1 MSGAMLGSAPAAPR
15 SPLCTRISISLDTL
29 YTQRMPSLAAPPPLP
44 GLRRLLG
51 QPHLRLRLLTPEAG
65 LPPHALDQ
73 PVEWVHSSDL
83 ADPTPF
89 LSAHQVLLTTG
100 RQFAEAGTTAGTS
113 AGTPAAADAFSLDYV
128 TRLRDRGI
136 VCLGFGTEVLRS
148 GTPDALV
155 AACQSRGLP
164 LVEVPYETPFIAV
177 ARAAGDLVAELRYA
191 RNTWALGAQ
200 RAIALAA
207 LRPDGLSATLSELS
221 RQLGHWVALFDL
233 SGALDRVFPRDTFA
247 GASASRDSL
256 ERVQREAAQLVRRGQ
271 RASTAI
277 TIGGETLT
285 LQTLGRR
292 DQLRGVLAHGGTT
305 ELDQAGQEVVTSV
318 IALAGLALEQN
329 SALDRARG
337 HLRSG
342 LLHAL
347 LGGDIDLVRAT
358 SGEMWGPLPIE
369 PVRVAVTDPPPGRLD
384 ALTEFLELRVEESPG
399 HLFFARQDGLV
410 VVCLDAGAA
419 PLLDELVG
427 FGLHVGLSDQTRYRE
442 LPHALV
448 QARQALERS
457 HEGEPGIV
465 EFDVISRQGVL
476 AFLARTDASEVGRA
490 TLQPLTTHDALHAT
504 ELVRTLRVWL
514 EQNGQF
520 GPAAAEL
527 GVHRHTVRAR
537 VSHAETLLSRDLST
551 FHARADLWAALL
563 AAGDAAPA

>member
-1 MSGAMLGSAPAAPR
+1 VALTLIAP
-15 SPLCTRISISLDTL
+15 
-29 YTQRMPSLAAPPPLP
+29 AAPPPLP

-51 QPHLRLRLLTPEAG
+51 RPDLHLRLLTPEAG

-100 RQFAEAGTTAGTS
+100 RQFAEVVT
-113 AGTPAAADAFSLDYV
+113 DAFYIDYV

-221 RQLGHWVALFDL
+221 NQLGHWVALFDM
-233 SGALDRVFPRDTFA
+233 SGALDRWNGQPSWSRAVGSCSTLPRAPMTGDEA
-247 GASASRDSL
+247 GR
-256 ERVQREAAQLVRRGQ
+256 LVVD
-271 RASTAI
+271 
-277 TIGGETLT
+277 
-285 LQTLGRR
+285 GR
-292 DQLRGVLAHGGTT
+292 
-305 ELDQAGQEVVTSV
+305 
-318 IALAGLALEQN
+318 
-329 SALDRARG
+329 
-337 HLRSG
+337 
-342 LLHAL
+342 
-347 LGGDIDLVRAT
+347 
-358 SGEMWGPLPIE
+358 PLPFE
-369 PVRVAVTDPPPGRLD
+369 PVRVAVTDPSPARQG

-399 HLFFARQDGLV
+399 HLFFARLRGLV
-410 VVCLDAGAA
+410 VLCLDAGAE

-427 FGLHVGLSDQTRYRE
+427 FGLHLGLSDRTRYSE
-442 LPHALV
+442 LPHALA

-457 HEGEPGIV
+457 HEGAPGIV

-476 AFLARTDASEVGRA
+476 AFLAGTDASEVGRA
-490 TLQPLTTHDALHAT
+490 TLQPLAAYDGAHGTD
-504 ELVRTLRVWL
+504 LVRTLRIWL

-520 GPAAAEL
+520 GPAAEIL

-537 VSHAETLLSRDLST
+537 VSQAETLLGRDFGT
-551 FHARADLWAALL
+551 FHARADIWAALL

>member
-1 MSGAMLGSAPAAPR
+1 MP
-15 SPLCTRISISLDTL
+15 PLN
-29 YTQRMPSLAAPPPLP
+29 APPPLP
-44 GLRRLLG
+44 ALRRLLDR
-51 QPHLRLRLLTPEAG
+51 PDLRLRLLTPEAG
-65 LPPHALDQ
+65 LPPYALDQ

-100 RQFAEAGTTAGTS
+100 RQFAEAVT
-113 AGTPAAADAFSLDYV
+113 DAFYIDYV

-200 RAIALAA
+200 RSIALAA

-221 RQLGHWVALFDL
+221 RQLGHWVALFDM

-247 GASASRDSL
+247 GASASRGSL
-256 ERVQREAAQLVRRGQ
+256 DRVQREAAQLIRRGQ
-271 RASTAI
+271 RASTSVS
-277 TIGGETLT
+277 TGGETLT

-292 DQLRGVLAHGGTT
+292 DQLRGVLAHGGPG
-305 ELDQAGQEVVTSV
+305 ELDQASQEVVTSV

-337 HLRSG
+337 LLRSG

-347 LGGDIDLVRAT
+347 LGGDVDLVQAT
-358 SGEMWGPLPIE
+358 SGEMWGPLPFE
-369 PVRVAVTDPPPGRLD
+369 PVRVAVTDPAPGRLD

-399 HLFFARQDGLV
+399 HLFFARQGGLV
-410 VVCLDAGAA
+410 VLCVDATAG

-427 FGLHVGLSDQTRYRE
+427 FGLHLGLSDRARYRE
-442 LPHALV
+442 LPHALA

-457 HEGEPGIV
+457 HEGAPGIV

-476 AFLARTDASEVGRA
+476 AFLAGTDASEVGRA
-490 TLQPLTTHDALHAT
+490 TLQPLTAHDAVHGT

-514 EQNGQF
+514 GRNGQF
-520 GPAAAEL
+520 GPAATEL

-537 VSHAETLLSRDLST
+537 VSQAEALLGRDFGT
-551 FHARADLWAALL
+551 FHARADIWAALL
-563 AAGDAAPA
+563 ASGDDAGSPPEHLSS